1 MSEGNSMK
9 RRAKILAVSI
19 AASLSLLAS
28 GGLIHAQQDAL
39 PDSSAQPQSD
49 AALLKYGQWVFR
61 YDTFG
66 DEITWT
72 DKLHMNDV
80 IQGDPAQGLPG
91 VSPATALAVGLKVDV
106 EALPPAV
113 KKGIADGTLDLNS
126 PATTLA
132 LLKLDA
138 VVGLRGVVRDVQ
150 GKPTLARLGV
160 TCALCHSTVD
170 DAFAPGIGHRLDG
183 WPNRQLNPG
192 AILALSPAFT
202 AAQKEQLNSWG
213 PGKYDARWNVDGL
226 SDPTVIPPA
235 YGLKGVHRHVFT
247 GDGPNLSYWN
257 RYVAVTQMGGQGVFS
272 DPRLGTHLDPG
283 TPGLRPGWK
292 PGILVANGDKDRVS
306 AALPALQA
314 YQLSIAAPPPPAG
327 SFDPAAAR
335 AGKAVFQQAGCA
347 SCHSGPA
354 LTDANV
360 RLHPP
365 RATPALDKLYVYR
378 SSTGMWRTTPLHGI
392 WQHPPYFHDGS
403 AKTLADVVTMYD
415 EMQNLQLTPEQ
426 KQDLVQYLKSL

>member
-1 MSEGNSMK
+1 MK
-9 RRAKILAVSI
+9 RRAKILVVSI
-19 AASLSLLAS
+19 AGSLSLLTSA
-28 GGLIHAQQDAL
+28 GVIYARQD
-39 PDSSAQPQSD
+39 PSPNSSAQPQNQ
-49 AALLKYGQWVFR
+49 AALLKHGRWIFR

-91 VSPATALAVGLKVDV
+91 VSPAMALAVGLKVDV
-106 EALPPAV
+106 RALPAAV
-113 KKGIADGTLDLNS
+113 KKGIADGTLDLDS

-138 VVGLRGVVRDVQ
+138 VVGLRGVVKDVN
-150 GKPTLARLGV
+150 GTPRLTRLGI

-170 DAFAPGIGHRLDG
+170 DSFALGIGHRRDG

-192 AILALSPAFT
+192 AIIALSPALT
-202 AAQKEQLNSWG
+202 ATQKEQLNSWG

-292 PGILVANGDKDRVS
+292 PGILVATGEKDMVS

-314 YQLSIAAPPPPAG
+314 YQLSLPAPPPPAG

-365 RATPALDKLYVYR
+365 RATPAPDKLYVYR
-378 SSTGMWRTTPLHGI
+378 SSTGMWRTTPLRGI

-415 EMQNLQLTPEQ
+415 TMQNLGLTPEQ
-426 KQDLVQYLKSL
+426 KKDLVQYLKSL